1 MIKTDFHICENKDAD
16 QLCGNYT
23 ADRHLCLCFKDSTI
37 PVLLESKISTFNPS
51 SVTVQASLCLP
62 RLETPEDQ
70 HFRWLLITQKEAC
83 SHSEIGS
90 QLMLMIF
97 AIFPLHWSGAQFDFN

>member
-1 MIKTDFHICENKDAD
+1 MLNFIEHCSHFYEILKKHLGVTSKLKRNQKCFHFHAHHHINKQHHEKTQDFAYVKTKPQISFAV
-16 QLCGNYT
+16 NY
-23 ADRHLCLCFKDSTI
+23 
-37 PVLLESKISTFNPS
+37 
-51 SVTVQASLCLP
+51 
-62 RLETPEDQ
+62 
-70 HFRWLLITQKEAC
+70 LLITQKEAC